1 MTIRVRVVGAFLI
14 VLALLVAL
22 GANSLLAITAVRH
35 EAEKVDIGL
44 LRTTEL
50 IDFNIRIRTTLA
62 RGNTYVLSEAPFD
75 LDLLNSAAHDLAKA
89 TESLPNLL
97 PKEKSVSFANLTRD
111 TQAYLRYLGSIMTLV
126 GARQKQTIEAGV
138 ALTDMQVLASAIAEH
153 AGSDEDATL
162 ESVRILAAVEAAGVS
177 TFRYHSSRE
186 PAEIEA
192 AKRWLELAKQAFQ
205 DLRKDQHASARVSR
219 FVGAIKQ
226 PMVSFEA
233 AVHGLES
240 STIAVAVES
249 AGWKEAADL
258 LLADGTNTRV
268 IGSTEQRAA
277 VTRMLD
283 AISGARTFDLVATAL
298 AVGVGTFLAWALVR
312 SIASPLVVITE
323 AMRKLAAGALE
334 TRIPLAARDDEVG
347 AMANAVSVF
356 RDGLV
361 RVRTLDKEKEEEQ
374 LLKQQ
379 GFHRIE
385 ALNRSFQSEVGA
397 HTLSLAEAAG
407 TMAHTSKVLREIAA
421 QTNDRS
427 VKVAAAATEASTYV
441 RRVATS
447 TAEVSASINEISQQ
461 VTTSTQMA
469 NEAVLR
475 AQDADVNVRALVAG
489 AQRIGNVV
497 GLIQSIAHET
507 NLLALN
513 ATIEAARAGEAGRG
527 FAVVAGEVK
536 QLAVA
541 TGKAT
546 QEISTQIISIQ
557 EAMQSAAST
566 IDEIRQTIGG
576 MDDNTAKIAS
586 AVKEQSVSISRI
598 TSSAARAAAETDAVT
613 ANIANVIQASGSTD
627 AAAQDVFTAA
637 ASMATRADA
646 MNEKVGDYLMQ
657 MQAMRPR

>member
-1 MTIRVRVVGAFLI
+1 MTIKVRVVGAFLI

-35 EAEKVDIGL
+35 EAEKVDVGL
-44 LRTTEL
+44 LRTTGL
-50 IDFNIRIRTTLA
+50 IDFNLRIRATLA
-62 RGNTYVLSEAPFD
+62 RGNIYVLSEAPFD
-75 LDLLNSAAHDLAKA
+75 LELLNNAAHDLAKA
-89 TESLPNLL
+89 TESLPHLL
-97 PKEKSVSFANLTRD
+97 AKEKSVSLADLTRD

-126 GARQKQTIEAGV
+126 GARQKQTTEAGV
-138 ALTDMQVLASAIAEH
+138 ALTDMQVLATAIAEH
-153 AGSDEDATL
+153 AGSDEDATR
-162 ESVRILAAVEAAGVS
+162 ESVRLIAAVEAAGVS
-177 TFRYHSSRE
+177 IFRYHSSRE

-192 AKRWLELAKQAFQ
+192 ARRWLELAKQALQ
-205 DLRKDQHASARVSR
+205 IIRKDQHASARVSR
-219 FVGAIKQ
+219 FVGAIEQ

-233 AVHGLES
+233 ALHGLES

-249 AGWKEAADL
+249 ARWKEAADL
-258 LLADGTNTRV
+258 LLADGTNARIV
-268 IGSTEQRAA
+268 GSTEQRAA

-283 AISGARTFDLVATAL
+283 AISGARTFDLVATAF

-312 SIASPLVVITE
+312 SIAAPLVVITQ

-379 GFHRIE
+379 GFQRIE

-397 HTLSLAEAAG
+397 HILSLAEAAG
-407 TMAHTSKVLREIAA
+407 TMAHTAKDLREIAA

-497 GLIQSIAHET
+497 GLIQAIAHET

-546 QEISTQIISIQ
+546 QEISTQISAIQ

-566 IDEIRQTIGG
+566 IDEIRKTIGG

-586 AVKEQSVSISRI
+586 AVQEQSASISRI
-598 TSSAARAAAETDAVT
+598 TSNAARAAAETDAVT
-613 ANIANVIQASGSTD
+613 ANIANVIQASSSTD

-646 MNEKVGDYLMQ
+646 MNEKVGDYLTQ
-657 MQAMRPR
+657 MQTMRSR